1 MVNPFCHLFILK
13 GPISNPLDVIYV
25 FALSQ
30 VVVKKMRAGEKLAE
44 YFDCVTVFFSTVVEF
59 QVCWTS
65 SNSVQ

>member
-1 MVNPFCHLFILK
+1 MTF
-13 GPISNPLDVIYV
+13 V

-65 SNSVQ
+65 SNSVQWLNYCAG